1 MSNGYDPWGG
11 GYDWS
16 WMANMPGMGT
26 LLGGGL
32 PMGDFDPT
40 QFTGATQADL
50 QQILA
55 GSKDYDLAKPG
66 KYLTP
71 MMEQSKMAAKGAKSS
86 ATAQLKA
93 SEGAGFDPAAQA
105 YFGSIFDVM
114 PAQQAPQMNLAAQQ
128 MTQAENAPLIAANTA
143 MQSAAMQ
150 GLTNLAAVNQKAYS
164 DMMGLKFSV
173 QNQAVMAAVDAMSR
187 LAGDYMSYQSS
198 MMPSY
203 SVGGGATGTYSGRY
217 MPGSDPW
224 AWWSR
229 GQMTPWGQGGY

>member
-26 LLGGGL
+26 LLGGGM
-32 PMGDFDPT
+32 PMGEFDPT
-40 QFTGATQADL
+40 QFTGGTQQQL
-50 QQILA
+50 QQILS

-66 KYLTP
+66 KYLNP
-71 MMEQSKMAAKGAKSS
+71 MMEQAKMSAKGAKTS

-105 YFGSIFDVM
+105 YFGSIFDTM
-114 PAQQAPQMNLAAQQ
+114 PAQQAPGMHLAAQQ

-150 GLTNLAAVNQKAYS
+150 GLTNLSAVNQKAYS
-164 DMMGLKFSV
+164 DMMGLKYSV
-173 QNQAVMAAVDAMSR
+173 QNQAVMSAVDAMTR
-187 LAGDYMSYQSS
+187 LAGDYMSSQMQ
-198 MMPSY
+198 MMPSV
-203 SVGGGATGTYSGRY
+203 S
-217 MPGSDPW
+217 W
-224 AWWSR
+224 
-229 GQMTPWGQGGY
+229 GGYHGKVPAGMDPYQWFTRGIMGPRWSGFGQ